1 MRASQRPSRGRVK
14 RGRLEWQQVFKDH
27 RCDRMTDR
35 LIEAVPLHHTA
46 NSDPQS
52 VTPVTILF
60 LSPTMKTIPQFVWE
74 ASQKTPKLIADPEKN
89 SHMDDNALNNAAVWA
104 RTSQAIKKTKHQ

>member
-1 MRASQRPSRGRVK
+1 MSVSQRQSHGCVK
-14 RGRLEWQQVFKDH
+14 RGWPEWQRVFRDR

-35 LIEAVPLHHTA
+35 LIEAVPLHHIV

-60 LSPTMKTIPQFVWE
+60 LWPTVKTLPQFVWE
-74 ASQKTPKLIADPEKN
+74 ASQKKNTPTD
-89 SHMDDNALNNAAVWA
+89 
-104 RTSQAIKKTKHQ
+104 

>member
-1 MRASQRPSRGRVK
+1 MLK
-14 RGRLEWQQVFKDH
+14 RGRPEWQPVFRDL

-35 LIEAVPLHHTA
+35 LIEAVPLHHIA

-60 LSPTMKTIPQFVWE
+60 LWLAMKTLPQFVWE
-74 ASQKTPKLIADPEKN
+74 ACQKNTHTDWINTKKILHVGETYLKYLPLFEPTQHKKRIQ
-89 SHMDDNALNNAAVWA
+89 LNETTEPAKV
-104 RTSQAIKKTKHQ
+104 S

>member
-27 RCDRMTDR
+27 RRDRMTDR

-74 ASQKTPKLIADPEKN
+74 ASQKNTQIDCTDPEN
-89 SHMDDNALNNAAVWA
+89 
-104 RTSQAIKKTKHQ
+104 KTVI